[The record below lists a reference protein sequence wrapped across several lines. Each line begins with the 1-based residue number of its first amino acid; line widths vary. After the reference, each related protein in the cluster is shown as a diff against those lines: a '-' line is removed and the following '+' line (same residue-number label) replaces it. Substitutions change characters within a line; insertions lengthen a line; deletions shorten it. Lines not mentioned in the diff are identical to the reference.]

1 MAAALP
7 RQEHT
12 RILMSETAIRVEGV
26 YLHFGLRTV
35 LHDIS
40 CDIQRGER
48 VAIIGPNGMGKT
60 TLLGAMAGVL
70 SPQEGSIYVEGRK
83 RRGSVEEELAI
94 RKQVCFIPDS
104 CWFPEDYT
112 LREYLMGVGELY
124 DVPFRPCEA
133 HAAKIIGLFSMEDV
147 ADSPLRS
154 YSAGQL
160 KKAALGAA
168 LISEAPILLL
178 DEPFS
183 GGLDPAGIQAFK
195 KVLQSFGQDRSRT
208 VVFTTP
214 VPELV
219 EEAADRLLVL
229 RDGRIAGD
237 YQIAEMRSQVAS
249 GSSFSDHLQELVFPE
264 SANNIRQYFS
274 KQETLAC

>member
-1 MAAALP
+1 
-7 RQEHT
+7 
-12 RILMSETAIRVEGV
+12 MSETVIEVRGIF
-26 YLHFGLRTV
+26 LHFGLKTV

-40 CDIQRGER
+40 CEFHRGER

-70 SPQEGSIYVEGRK
+70 SPQEGSIFVEGRK
-83 RRGSVEEELAI
+83 RRGSVVEELAI
-94 RKQVCFIPDS
+94 RRQVCFIPDS
-104 CWFPEDYT
+104 CWFPEDFT

-124 DVPFRPCEA
+124 DVPFRQCEA
-133 HAAKIIGLFSMEDV
+133 HAARIVSLFSMHDV

-168 LISEAPILLL
+168 LISNAPILLL

-195 KVLQSFGQDRSRT
+195 KVLQSFGQEQSRT

-219 EEAADRLLVL
+219 EESADRLLVL
-229 RDGRIAGD
+229 REGRIVGD
-237 YQIAEMRSQVAS
+237 YAIADLKSQVRA

-264 SANNIRQYFS
+264 SASNIRQYFS
-274 KQETLAC
+274 QQETLAC

>member
-1 MAAALP
+1 
-7 RQEHT
+7 
-12 RILMSETAIRVEGV
+12 MSDAVIEVREV

-40 CDIQRGER
+40 CTIGRGER
-48 VAIIGPNGMGKT
+48 VGIIGPNGMGKT

-70 SPQEGSIYVEGRK
+70 SPQEGSIHVEGRK

-94 RKQVCFIPDS
+94 RKRVSFIPDS
-104 CWFPEDYT
+104 CSFPQDFT

-124 DVPFRPCEA
+124 DVPFRVREA
-133 HAAKIIGLFSMEDV
+133 HAERIIQLFSMADA

-168 LISEAPILLL
+168 LISESPILLL

-195 KVLQSFGQDRSRT
+195 KVLQSFGDEQSRHRRVHDARAGTGRRSSR
-208 VVFTTP
+208 P
-214 VPELV
+214 
-219 EEAADRLLVL
+219 
-229 RDGRIAGD
+229 IAG
-237 YQIAEMRSQVAS
+237 AARRPHRRRLRNS
-249 GSSFSDHLQELVFPE
+249 
-264 SANNIRQYFS
+264 
-274 KQETLAC
+274 

>member
-1 MAAALP
+1 
-7 RQEHT
+7 
-12 RILMSETAIRVEGV
+12 MSDAVIDVRAIS
-26 YLHFGLRTV
+26 LHFGLKTV

-40 CDIQRGER
+40 CVIHRGQR

-70 SPQEGSIYVEGRK
+70 SPQEGSIFVEGRK
-83 RRGSVEEELAI
+83 RRGSVDEELAI
-94 RKQVCFIPDS
+94 RQRVCFIPDS

-124 DVPFRPCEA
+124 DVPFRQREA
-133 HAAKIIGLFSMEDV
+133 HAAKIISLFSMDEA

-160 KKAALGAA
+160 KKAALSTA

-195 KVLQSFGQDRSRT
+195 KVLQSFGGLQRT

-219 EEAADRLLVL
+219 EESADRLLVL

-237 YQIAEMRSQVAS
+237 YAIADLQSQVRP

-264 SANNIRQYFS
+264 SASNIRQYFS